1 MRRAKQRRA
10 RMALVG
16 DCALSEMQ
24 GFLVGRGRD
33 RGLDMDIRYYYFSG
47 LMGTGIAQDAVQEV
61 IAAEKIELVAMS
73 FLTYEGL
80 RDPARGSCHRAGP
93 G

>member
-1 MRRAKQRRA
+1 
-10 RMALVG
+10 MALVG

-47 LMGTGIAQDAVQEV
+47 LTGTGIAQDAVQEV